1 MLKAP
6 IIGIERHRLTTDGQ
20 GVTTLVAF
28 HGCPLHCRYC
38 LNPQCLVPEGVKR
51 RISTKQLLDEVAVDD
66 LYFQA
71 TGGGICFGGGEP
83 LLHTHKSQ
91 HEAGCRAGNSASHP
105 PFLHRH
111 KGFESRHLSS
121 LHFLHDRS
129 TTVQSAMVSAK
140 RRHRPHHTAP
150 AAHHRLQH
158 ARRRVT
164 QPCRT
169 RQDGIFA
176 LRRTDI
182 SRIKSA
188 GEAAFLF
195 ITSEKHKVCHD
206 SRNGKQGTVETIE

>member
-83 LLHTHKSQ
+83 LLHTQ
-91 HEAGCRAGNSASHP
+91 FIAEFCRSCP
-105 PFLHRH
+105 PSWHIYL
-111 KGFESRHLSS
+111 ETSLSTK
-121 LHFLHDRS
+121 LDAVQEILPHIHHFYIDIKDLNPVTYQAYTS
-129 TTVQSAMVSAK
+129 CTI
-140 RRHRPHHTAP
+140 AP
-150 AAHHRLQH
+150 LRCNLQWL
-158 ARRRVT
+158 AQNADTNRVT
-164 QPCRT
+164 
-169 RQDGIFA
+169 
-176 LRRTDI
+176 LRLPHITGFNTPDDV
-182 SRIKSA
+182 SR
-188 GEAAFLF
+188 
-195 ITSEKHKVCHD
+195 
-206 SRNGKQGTVETIE
+206 SRAELAKMGFSHFDELTYLV